1 MVINFH
7 GGGFVLGN
15 LTAADWLCGQLA
27 ARAGVTVVSVGY
39 RLAPEHP
46 APMPYLDSWTR
57 DPVAGRARRPARRRS
72 APGHA

>member
-1 MVINFH
+1 MINFH

-27 ARAGVTVVSVGY
+27 GRAGVAVVSVAY

-46 APMPYLDSWTR
+46 APMPVPGRLDR
-57 DPVAGRARRPARRRS
+57 DPLAGRARRTARLPTRC
-72 APGHA
+72 A